1 MTEDSSLFDGRR
13 WHDMGG
19 DPAGSIDREGHDYA
33 LWERRVD
40 ALMCLCSDKGLM
52 NVDSLRRALE
62 DLGPDAFETMTYY
75 ERWVAAVAQNMV
87 EAGVVS
93 QSELAARMEVVAARG
108 DTYGEATRG

>member
-1 MTEDSSLFDGRR
+1 MTDTPNTHDGRR

-19 DPAGSIDREGHDYA
+19 MAADRIDPGTHDFA
-33 LWERRVD
+33 IWERRVD

-62 DLGPDAFETMTYY
+62 DLGPEAFETMTYY

-93 QSELAARMEVVAARG
+93 QSELADRMEAVAARG
-108 DTYGEATRG
+108 STYGEATRG